1 MATTEV
7 KWIGVGAFVD
17 AARLRLGEPAWGELV
32 AKLPQ
37 DTRDLLAAPPAP
49 IAWIDAQHLFV
60 IQDALVE
67 QANSR
72 HDVLREISRVQ
83 VDQHLRGIY
92 RVFVRLASP
101 EFIAERAATLY
112 KTYWRNNGTLRV
124 ERSGPK
130 SFDVIY
136 DELPQVR
143 PSWVSAQLGAIQAG
157 LEVSGL
163 SGVRV
168 SVVQTFE
175 HGVRARASW
184 S

>member
-17 AARLRLGEPAWGELV
+17 AARLRLGESAWGELV
-32 AKLPQ
+32 AKLPPS
-37 DTRDLLAAPPAP
+37 TRDLLATPPAP
-49 IAWIDAQHLFV
+49 IAWIDAQHLFA
-60 IQDALVE
+60 IQDGIVE
-67 QANSR
+67 HANGR

-112 KTYWRNNGTLRV
+112 KTYWRDNGTLRV
-124 ERSGPK
+124 ERSGSK

-136 DELPQVR
+136 EGLPQVR
-143 PSWVSAQLGAIQAG
+143 LSWVTAQLGAIQAA

-168 SVVQTFE
+168 NVVQTFE
-175 HGVRARASW
+175 HAVRARAAW